1 MQAWW
6 IRALSSA
13 YGSTVG
19 WATGPWPLET
29 TATAAPFSPWRVRRS
44 WSPIDLSAPRQAQ
57 PAALGLLPLRL
68 LRRHGRL
75 RECEDGLGVVR
86 PGLRKRRRVAPI
98 DTHRDDAVGR
108 DLVRDLHLQ
117 RSLDLALR
125 QADLRVGSVEHETDV
140 VRREREQLERLQRE
154 PDVLQRR
161 DVETAQ
167 DQQLVG

>member
-19 WATGPWPLET
+19 GVTGPWPFVA

-44 WSPIDLSAPRQAQ
+44 WSPIDRSAPRQAQ

-68 LRRHGRL
+68 LRRDSRL
-75 RECEDGLGVVR
+75 RQCQDRLGVVR
-86 PGLRKRRRVAPI
+86 AGLGERRRVAPI
-98 DTHRDDAVGR
+98 DTDRDDTVGR

-117 RSLDLALR
+117 RSLD
-125 QADLRVGSVEHETDV
+125 
-140 VRREREQLERLQRE
+140 
-154 PDVLQRR
+154 
-161 DVETAQ
+161 
-167 DQQLVG
+167 